1 MDKRT
6 YAILVLII
14 LVAFNAF
21 ATAQSL
27 AHPEFEN
34 HQPIL
39 SKMQKP
45 SVGTAKTASSS
56 EANKSRYITVANTL
70 PVARLNEPA
79 SVNLTFS
86 QGEAYNNSLRMYDP
100 NGNEIPYQVKDALYY
115 PGSKHYSQCSL
126 LFPVNITGNSEVN
139 YTITYST
146 QDIGTPD
153 FREWSD
159 LNISGD
165 GTHQNITVWNSFYRA
180 VIPANSSQGI
190 SQFYYFPISENRS
203 LVWGGWSLLGLSF
216 SINGT
221 PYGGGDL
228 ENPSV
233 SILHKG
239 PLFIE
244 VAINGNRGDL
254 YVEYHVLFFARF
266 PSLYAKIILE
276 NRGVKLDW
284 YNPLHVLYTRD
295 FFSRYLL
302 SDGTDGTL
310 TSTGWGKSFPPQKWW
325 ALYDP
330 ASGGICNIQTPYN
343 GIAHVIIGGNFTDF
357 DVALNKGKGAFLD
370 DKGERIQ
377 FLTKIFPSVMVE
389 NETLTYEYEKF
400 VKPLVISPQVIVA
413 TIRILSPGEVEL
425 DTKFEITAEIS
436 VLMNCTNASVS
447 LSFPRNAFTIEHN
460 QTIQYVGNLTFG
472 QIKLASWNLTANQEG
487 EYTFTVALRCKEGK
501 AVGET
506 STIVYLP
513 TPVPLASVTFRT
525 MDVNGEEGLGN
536 LSITLLDGKGE
547 VYRSILSNKTGYASL
562 KVNVG
567 NYQIKVYS
575 DSRLVGYK
583 AVSIS
588 APTFIVIKCWAYDV
602 NVLCLNRDGKP
613 LLGMAVGLKSVVDK
627 TKGETSIVFAG
638 QSTATGIAMIENVW
652 NGTYSA
658 TVFGGG
664 AKVANA
670 TVDVN
675 ENEQNVTLIC
685 DLADLT
691 VYVINPDGDPIFN
704 ATGLLYREASMI
716 SMEFSDINGYLRFRN
731 LLLGNYT
738 IVINW
743 MGISTGFA
751 DIALI
756 NGSTVL
762 PVESSVSRLTIACVD
777 IWGKPLAGANV
788 VIQSGREILRR
799 TANATGY
806 VSEFVP
812 KGRSYT
818 VSVSSNIYSGSTEV
832 TITETSM
839 LKITVVCNVQWTIFA
854 YLIIVGIAWASV
866 GWFYKKQRRE
876 VSFELLRLKERILRL
891 DELYGRGEVEYSL
904 YKKLKNEYEE
914 ELRTFREQG
923 AE

>member
-6 YAILVLII
+6 YAILVLIVS
-14 LVAFNAF
+14 VAFNGF

-27 AHPEFEN
+27 SHPKFEN
-34 HQPIL
+34 HQAIS
-39 SKMQKP
+39 SKMQKL
-45 SVGTAKTASSS
+45 STGTTKTASLS

-70 PVARLNEPA
+70 PVVRLNEPA

-86 QGEAYNNSLRMYDP
+86 QGEAYNNSLRMHDP
-100 NGNEIPYQVKDALYY
+100 DGNEVPYQVKDALYY
-115 PGSKHYSQCSL
+115 PGSKYYSQCSL

-139 YTITYST
+139 YTITYTS
-146 QDIGTPD
+146 QNIGTPD

-165 GTHQNITVWNSFYRA
+165 GTHQNITIWNSFFKA

-203 LVWGGWSLLGLSF
+203 LVWGGWSLVGFSF
-216 SINGT
+216 SVNGT
-221 PYGGGDL
+221 LYGAGDL
-228 ENPSV
+228 ADPFV
-233 SILHKG
+233 RILYKG

-276 NRGVKLDW
+276 NRGTKLDW
-284 YNPLHVLYTRD
+284 YYPLHVLYNRG

-302 SDGTDGTL
+302 SDGTDGTI

-330 ASGGICNIQTPYN
+330 ASGGICNIQTPYD
-343 GIAHVIIGGNFTDF
+343 GIAHLVIGGNFTDF
-357 DVALNKGKGAFLD
+357 DVAFNKGKGIFLD
-370 DKGERIQ
+370 NKGARMQ
-377 FLTKIFPSVMVE
+377 FLTKIFLSVMME

-400 VKPLVISPQVIVA
+400 IRPLIISPQAIVA
-413 TIRILSPGEVEL
+413 VIRILSPREVEI
-425 DTKFEITAEIS
+425 DTKFEITAEI
-436 VLMNCTNASVS
+436 VALMNCTNSSVS
-447 LSFPRNAFTIEHN
+447 LSFPKGVFTIEHN
-460 QTIQYVGNLTFG
+460 QTTRYVGSLTFG

-487 EYTFTVALRCKEGK
+487 EYTLTVTLKCQEGK

-506 STIVYLP
+506 SAIVSLP
-513 TPVPLASVTFRT
+513 TPVPLAPVTIRT
-525 MDVNGEEGLGN
+525 MDINGEQELGN
-536 LSITLLDGKGE
+536 LNITLLDIKGE

-575 DSRLVGYK
+575 DSRQVGYV

-588 APTFIVIKCWAYDV
+588 APTFITINCWAYDV
-602 NVLCLNRDGKP
+602 NILLLNRDEKP
-613 LLGMAVGLKSVVDK
+613 LLGMAVGLKPVVDK
-627 TKGETSIVFAG
+627 IKGETGIVFAG
-638 QSTATGIAMIENVW
+638 QSTATGIARIENVW
-652 NGTYSA
+652 SGTYSA

-670 TVDVN
+670 TVDVS
-675 ENEQNVTLIC
+675 EDEQNLTLIC

-691 VYVINPDGDPIFN
+691 VRVINPDGQPIFN
-704 ATGLLYREASMI
+704 ATGLLYSEASVI
-716 SMEFSDINGYLRFRN
+716 SREFSDINGYLRFRN
-731 LLLGNYT
+731 LLLGHYT
-738 IVINW
+738 VAINW
-743 MGISTGFA
+743 MGVSTGFA

-756 NGSTVL
+756 DRSKELTI
-762 PVESSVSRLTIACVD
+762 ESSVSRLIIACVN
-777 IWGKPLAGANV
+777 IWDKPLAGANV
-788 VIQSGREILRR
+788 VIQTGREILRR
-799 TANATGY
+799 TADDFGY

-818 VSVSSNIYSGSTEV
+818 ISVSSGIYSGSMEV
-832 TITETSM
+832 TVTESS
-839 LKITVVCNVQWTIFA
+839 IFTVVCNVQSTIFV
-854 YLIIVGIAWASV
+854 YLIVVGIAWVSV

-876 VSFELLRLKERILRL
+876 VSFELLRLKERILQL

-914 ELRTFREQG
+914 ELRKFREQG